1 MKLIL
6 ISPNGLSEEFEA
18 QHIQVKT
25 GIGDMGL
32 EDNHTASM
40 VVLKDGQIVIKTSDD
55 THQRY
60 IKGGVLQCT
69 PTSALILADSFATE
83 GK

>member
-25 GIGDMGL
+25 GIGDMGI

-40 VVLKDGQIVIKTSDD
+40 VVLKDGHINIKTANE
-55 THQRY
+55 TLQRY

-69 PTSALILADSFATE
+69 PTSALILADSFASN
-83 GK
+83 KK